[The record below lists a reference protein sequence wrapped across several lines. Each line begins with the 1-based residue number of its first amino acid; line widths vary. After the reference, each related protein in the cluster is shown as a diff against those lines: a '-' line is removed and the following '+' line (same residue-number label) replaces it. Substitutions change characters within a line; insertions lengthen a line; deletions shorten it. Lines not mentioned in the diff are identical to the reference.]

1 VISLNEDLKYDTFKY
16 FLECYFNPSANYE
29 ELETLVKEFRLTEES
44 KYRQKLQQEL
54 EQILQLDHWDDIQ
67 EFVRKHAMRKMN
79 SDRLTWFIRTI
90 LHNLNQ
96 S

>member
-1 VISLNEDLKYDTFKY
+1 VIFLNEDLKYGTFRY
-16 FLECYFNPSANYE
+16 FLECYFNPSAKYE
-29 ELETLVKEFRLTEES
+29 ELETLVKEFNSTEES

-54 EQILQLDHWDDIQ
+54 EQIFQLDDWDNIQ
-67 EFVRKHAMRKMN
+67 EFVRKYAMRKIN

>member
-1 VISLNEDLKYDTFKY
+1 MNEDLKYDTFRY
-16 FLECYFNPSANYE
+16 FLECYFNQSANYE
-29 ELETLVKEFRLTEES
+29 ELETLVKEFNLTEES

-54 EQILQLDHWDDIQ
+54 EQILQLDNWDDIR

-79 SDRLTWFIRTI
+79 SDRLAWFTRTI